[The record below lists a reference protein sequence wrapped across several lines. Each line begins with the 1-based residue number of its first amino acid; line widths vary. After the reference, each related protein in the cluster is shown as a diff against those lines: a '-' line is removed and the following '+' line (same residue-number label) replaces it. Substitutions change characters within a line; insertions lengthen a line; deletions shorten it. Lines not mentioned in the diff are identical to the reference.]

1 MIKRLALAA
10 PTALIIVALASTTAT
25 AQIPSFAEVT
35 GHEFGERPATGDVT
49 LGDDHRRTRP
59 GAGARDRRRRH

>member
-1 MIKRLALAA
+1 MIKRLALTA

-35 GHEFGERPATGDVT
+35 GALSEERAREEARRCMICGQCGNCRLKGEKGEEQ
-49 LGDDHRRTRP
+49 
-59 GAGARDRRRRH
+59 